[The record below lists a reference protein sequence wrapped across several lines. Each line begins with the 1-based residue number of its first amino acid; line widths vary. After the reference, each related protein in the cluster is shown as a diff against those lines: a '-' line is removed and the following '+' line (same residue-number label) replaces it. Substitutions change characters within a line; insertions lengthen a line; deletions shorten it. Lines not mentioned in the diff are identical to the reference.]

1 MGRGTFNIVLFT
13 ENHHLVSLVRFLD
26 DYGSVALEYPEGGPE
41 VARKVAS
48 EDRGGQLGES
58 LVGSIKAL
66 FYEGWGR
73 WLVGEGPVVG
83 GDVRDAKVYRVRL
96 GMFGSWRGWAE

>member
-1 MGRGTFNIVLFT
+1 M
-13 ENHHLVSLVRFLD
+13 
-26 DYGSVALEYPEGGPE
+26 PEGGTE
-41 VARKVAS
+41 VARKVVS

-73 WLVGEGPVVG
+73 WLVGEGPVVE
-83 GDVRDAKVYRVRL
+83 
-96 GMFGSWRGWAE
+96 GMFGMPKCIGFGWVCSGVGGGGWSRVV